1 MIDIVV
7 GLGWGDEGK
16 GATVDALVAARGV
29 SNTLRFNGGHQ
40 AAHNVI
46 ADGVHHT
53 FSTFGSGCL
62 AGAASWIGP
71 RCTIDPLAA
80 VNEQRALSRALAGG
94 GWDGRPGAP
103 DSRARPPAPPDSGT
117 GRLDPPGAPG
127 APGSPDRR
135 PTPPPAPRVRVH
147 RDALV
152 TTPLHVIV
160 NRARESARGPER
172 HGSTGTGFGETI
184 AYAHRGFAPLRAG
197 DMGDPDLIADH
208 LARYAERSDLIEGV
222 DADWL
227 ARMAQDLQSC
237 FARVYDVVTDEE
249 LLAMIATGDVVM
261 EGAQGLMLDQDLGT
275 HPHTTWSRTTPAW
288 AVELCERAGVGRRVR
303 VVGAMRTYATRHGR
317 GPLPHEADL
326 GVVEAHNATSRWA
339 GEFRTAP
346 WDAEVLRS
354 ALDCVR
360 PDVIALSHLDVFDDV
375 LMSAP
380 GEMVGLPPVLVAA
393 HGPDRRDRTL
403 AG

>member
-16 GATVDALVAARGV
+16 GATVDALVAARGIG
-29 SNTLRFNGGHQ
+29 NTLRFNGGHQ

-53 FSTFGSGCL
+53 FSTFGSGTL

-80 VNEQRALSRALAGG
+80 VNEQRALSRALARVAPRALARTTAGG
-94 GWDGRPGAP
+94 GGAGAAGADSPSSP
-103 DSRARPPAPPDSGT
+103 DSPGP
-117 GRLDPPGAPG
+117 PPGAG
-127 APGSPDRR
+127 ADSPD
-135 PTPPPAPRVRVH
+135 PSAPRARVH

-152 TTPLHVIV
+152 TTPLHVVV

-197 DMGDPDLIADH
+197 DMGDPDLITDH
-208 LARYAERSDLIEGV
+208 LARYAERSDLIESV

-227 ARMAQDLQSC
+227 TRMAQDLRSC

-249 LLAMIATGDVVM
+249 LLDMIATSDVVM

-326 GVVEAHNATSRWA
+326 GVVEAHNTTSRWA

-346 WDAEVLRS
+346 WDAEVLRY
-354 ALDCVR
+354 ALDRVR

-380 GEMVGLPPVLVAA
+380 GEAVGLPPVLVAA
-393 HGPDRRDRTL
+393 HGPDRRDRVL
-403 AG
+403 DS